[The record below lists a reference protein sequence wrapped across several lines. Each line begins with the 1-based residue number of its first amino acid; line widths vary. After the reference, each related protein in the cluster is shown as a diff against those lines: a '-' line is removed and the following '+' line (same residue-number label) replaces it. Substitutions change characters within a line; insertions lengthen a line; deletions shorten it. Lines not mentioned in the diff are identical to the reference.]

1 MSIHEIQDWNDA
13 WKSTERGLA
22 NPMAFLV
29 AEEQKPLIGKHIL
42 DLGCGDLR
50 DTTVFLEEGAT
61 VVAVDSSE
69 GSRAHAEALG
79 TRVEFVHSSIEE
91 YAFPEKTFDIV
102 YAHLSLHYFDDS
114 TTRSLFA
121 RIARALKPG
130 GVLYV
135 KCKSTKDPLYGQGEL
150 VGPDMYISGHLR
162 HFFSAQYLDE
172 CLKEH
177 FTSVEVMQSEDE
189 YEGHTSGFVEALARV

>member
-1 MSIHEIQDWNDA
+1 MSIHFLSSWNDA
-13 WKSTERGLA
+13 WKDGERGLA

-29 AEEQKPLIGKHIL
+29 AEEREPLQGKHVL

-50 DTTVFLEEGAT
+50 DSAVFVEGGAS

-69 GSRAHAEALG
+69 GSLAHAEALG
-79 TRVEFVHSSIEE
+79 AQVEFVRSSIEE
-91 YAFPEKTFDIV
+91 YAFPEKAFDIV

-121 RIARALKPG
+121 RIARSLKPG
-130 GVLYV
+130 GVFYV

-150 VGPDMYISGHLR
+150 VGPDMYISGHVR
-162 HFFSAQYLDE
+162 HFFSPQYLDE
-172 CLKEH
+172 CLRAH
-177 FTSVEVMQSEDE
+177 FINIEIMQSEDE
-189 YEGHTSGFVEALARV
+189 YEGHMSAFVEARATV